1 MRADAGGHPL
11 LRGRPFV
18 CRVLCLGAVAHAQLR
33 NENLLVGLPQ
43 GFKVGFSESRNGM
56 NMQEWVP
63 ANETVQNWTEMVTV
77 QIFLNRKDL
86 DPVQFLATMEKQWA
100 GACKGSTATPPVAGK
115 VNGYTSATTLLRCP
129 LLASTGKPETTM
141 MKAIRGNDSFYL
153 VQRAVRSLPTAGAAR
168 TDEAV
173 SRGCQRLRHPPAG
186 TSLQN
191 VRHGRG

>member
-1 MRADAGGHPL
+1 MRAAIL
-11 LRGRPFV
+11 YCV
-18 CRVLCLGAVAHAQLR
+18 VALSLAAAPSYAQLR

-100 GACKGSTATPPVAGK
+100 GACKGSTATPPVAGN
-115 VNGYTSATTLLRCP
+115 VNGYTSATTLLRCQ

-153 VQRAVRSLPTAGAAR
+153 VQRAVRSLPTPAQLDQTKQYLEG
-168 TDEAV
+168 V
-173 SRGCQRLRHPPAG
+173 SVCDTRRPAHPCKM
-186 TSLQN
+186 
-191 VRHGRG
+191 